1 MIRNVM
7 GFLKDERGVTAVE
20 FAIVA
25 ALVMVGVVGG
35 IDIMGQG
42 ADGSLS
48 SVPSG
53 QEMAAPASGMLD
65 CGALCDKVN

>member
-1 MIRNVM
+1 MIRSVM

-35 IDIMGQG
+35 IDMMGQG
-42 ADGSLS
+42 VDSGVS
-48 SVPSG
+48 SVASG
-53 QEMAAPASGMLD
+53 QETAAPESGVFD
-65 CGALCDKVN
+65 CGPVCGKVD

>member
-1 MIRNVM
+1 MIRSVT

-25 ALVMVGVVGG
+25 ALVMVGIVGG
-35 IDIMGQG
+35 IDMMGQG
-42 ADGSLS
+42 VDSGVS

-53 QEMAAPASGMLD
+53 QEMAAPASGAFD
-65 CGALCDKVN
+65 CGAVCGKVD